1 MLGYGAGVGQ
11 PGLGRWIEIWRC
23 GIYVARG
30 GSQLDNVYDELLRA
44 RQPFAVIYL
53 KIHSI

>member
-30 GSQLDNVYDELLRA
+30 GNQLDNVYDELLRA